1 MSRVILWKSYYC
13 FVDGMLCYWA
23 DILGRI
29 LLTTKL
35 KLSFWAF
42 LNFCSSCLPL
52 LTLWMV
58 SQSKQQLYL
67 QNIIVRLT
75 KPQQFS
81 LVIWTLHKNI
91 EKNQK
96 LLQLQLAQA
105 SVSKKERC
113 GQSEE
118 SLTSL
123 FLLTTVTKKLPQ
135 QISKSIKFWSY
146 FTDTI
151 PPAYTRFHSQENSEN
166 FVN

>member
-29 LLTTKL
+29 LLTTKF
-35 KLSFWAF
+35 KLCFWAF
-42 LNFCSSCLPL
+42 LNFCSPCHKSSLIL
-52 LTLWMV
+52 LMV

-75 KPQQFS
+75 KPQQFC
-81 LVIWTLHKNI
+81 LVIWTRHKNI

-96 LLQLQLAQA
+96 LLHLQLAQA
-105 SVSKKERC
+105 SASKKERC
-113 GQSEE
+113 RQSEE

-123 FLLTTVTKKLPQ
+123 FLLTTVTNKLLQ
-135 QISKSIKFWSY
+135 QVSKSIKFWSY
-146 FTDTI
+146 FTDNF
-151 PPAYTRFHSQENSEN
+151 PCLYTFSFSRKFRTL
-166 FVN
+166 